1 MTNQFVKEFKAEES
15 QGVSKLKQDLPA
27 ILQEALGTEDV
38 YTLWGVALDKDSTD
52 ERLDVILV
60 KFLRA
65 R

>member
-1 MTNQFVKEFKAEES
+1 MTNQFVKEFKSEES
-15 QGVSKLKQDLPA
+15 EGVSKLKQDLPA
-27 ILQEALGTEDV
+27 ILKDAFGTEDV
-38 YTLWGVALDKDSTD
+38 YTLWGVALDKDSKD